1 MVDIH
6 AITLHAFI
14 QFLARIAPFTGIDI
28 GIRQRNFLN
37 DYILVSAHPVQYPV
51 QQRF

>member
-28 GIRQRNFLN
+28 GIRQRNFFN

>member
-1 MVDIH
+1 MIGIH

-14 QFLARIAPFTGIDI
+14 QFLARIAPFAGIDI
-28 GIRQRNFLN
+28 GIRQGNFFN
-37 DYILVSAHPVQYPV
+37 DYILVSAHPAQYPV